1 MATVTIWGL
10 ALRAMLACLLTVGG
24 ASLSGGAQAAGLS
37 QEQRADAVQA
47 VRQALRDDPSILR
60 EAIAALQA
68 DDSRRQEAT
77 ASGAIAAHRAA
88 LIADPADPVAGN
100 PSGDVAI
107 VEFYDPRCPYC
118 RQMLPVLDALLHAD
132 PHVRVVYKD
141 IPILG
146 PASVMESRAL
156 LAAQRQGGYL
166 RLQSALMRSGATPT
180 AASLRAEAERQ
191 GLDGARF
198 DRDIADPAVQAR
210 LDDNLRLAALLHVD
224 GTPALVIGD
233 RLFPGAMELADMQQ
247 AVIAARATR

>member
-10 ALRAMLACLLTVGG
+10 ARRAMLACLLTAGG
-24 ASLSGGAQAAGLS
+24 APLLSTQAAGLS
-37 QEQRADAVQA
+37 PEQRADAVQA
-47 VRQALRDDPSILR
+47 MRQALRDDPSILR

-88 LIADPADPVAGN
+88 LIADPADPIAGN

-132 PHVRVVYKD
+132 PRVRLVYKD

-146 PASVMESRAL
+146 AASVLESRAL

-166 RLQSALMRSGATPT
+166 RLQAALMRSAAAPT
-180 AASLRAEAERQ
+180 TASLRAEAERQ

-198 DRDIADPAVQAR
+198 DRDMADPAVQAR
-210 LDDNLRLAALLHVD
+210 LDDNLRLAALLHVE

-247 AVIAARATR
+247 AVMAARTTR

>member
-1 MATVTIWGL
+1 MATHAVWGM
-10 ALRAMLACLLTVGG
+10 ARRAMLGCLLVAGSASLGGG
-24 ASLSGGAQAAGLS
+24 AEAAGLTP
-37 QEQRADAVQA
+37 EQRAEAVQA
-47 VRQALRDDPSILR
+47 VRQALRDDPTILR
-60 EAIAALQA
+60 DAIAALQA
-68 DDSRRQEAT
+68 DDSRHQEAA

-88 LIADPADPVAGN
+88 LTADPADPVAGN
-100 PSGDVAI
+100 AAGDVAI

-132 PHVRVVYKD
+132 PHLRLVYKD

-146 PASVMESRAL
+146 PGSVLESRAM

-166 RLQSALMRSGATPT
+166 RMQAALMRSSAAPT

-198 DRDIADPAVQAR
+198 DRDMADPAVQAR
-210 LDDNLRLAALLHVD
+210 LDDNLRLAALLHID

-233 RLFPGAMELADMQQ
+233 KMFPGAMELPDMQR
-247 AVIAARATR
+247 AVLAARAAR